1 MLNFDLDGEIDGLSS
16 STSVHLL
23 RGRYTCRLCPSIGTS
38 RPCRHGGLLLY
49 GMHETSGS
57 GSCSAG
63 YHHTLAGAKRCRRTR
78 PRCARY
84 VFVCGD
90 GRMNSDDIRF
100 VRSAMRTDWEG
111 ICSIKVS
118 STTPQSGGLFFL
130 FVFLWIS
137 SRFKAL
143 LTSET
148 WKNGASGR
156 KKFGSDCDRNT
167 RKGCRDPRSRRP
179 AKTCSSSSFSLTR
192 MHSS

>member
-1 MLNFDLDGEIDGLSS
+1 
-16 STSVHLL
+16 
-23 RGRYTCRLCPSIGTS
+23 
-38 RPCRHGGLLLY
+38 
-49 GMHETSGS
+49 
-57 GSCSAG
+57 
-63 YHHTLAGAKRCRRTR
+63 
-78 PRCARY
+78 
-84 VFVCGD
+84 
-90 GRMNSDDIRF
+90 MNSDDIRF

-111 ICSIKVS
+111 ICPIKVS

-137 SRFKAL
+137 SCSKAL

-179 AKTCSSSSFSLTR
+179 AKTCSAAVS
-192 MHSS
+192 HSPGCTVPET